1 MLFDVS
7 RTLPTRDQK
16 SCASSLGSWSSG
28 LNIIHSQWRYKLLWP
43 SRECQW
49 KGYAICVQKCIAT
62 RRTCSGQFYTWSNC
76 LVHAADVQCFK
87 METFTHEDS
96 RNEIFSKA
104 PEGSD
109 TDVEVDVEAKGSL

>member
-1 MLFDVS
+1 MQSVYKNASRPGVHVQVS
-7 RTLPTRDQK
+7 SIL
-16 SCASSLGSWSSG
+16 
-28 LNIIHSQWRYKLLWP
+28 
-43 SRECQW
+43 
-49 KGYAICVQKCIAT
+49 
-62 RRTCSGQFYTWSNC
+62 TWSNC

>member
-1 MLFDVS
+1 M
-7 RTLPTRDQK
+7 
-16 SCASSLGSWSSG
+16 
-28 LNIIHSQWRYKLLWP
+28 
-43 SRECQW
+43 
-49 KGYAICVQKCIAT
+49 
-62 RRTCSGQFYTWSNC
+62 
-76 LVHAADVQCFK
+76 FK